1 MRSALRKSAVVA
13 GVLGVI
19 FAGAAAAL
27 MTAPADNPQIGFWK
41 MNMTKSKFSTGT
53 GFKSATSR
61 IEAVDGGVTHTVD
74 SVYID
79 GTSRQYSYTTKYDG
93 KDMPVTG
100 NSPYGDS
107 TAISHVDANTTRTVY
122 KNKGQVTV
130 IQTSV
135 VSPDRKT
142 RTVTTKGTNPA
153 GQAVDNLSVYDRQ

>member
-1 MRSALRKSAVVA
+1 MPSASRQLSAIA

-19 FAGAAAAL
+19 VASAAAAL
-27 MTAPADNPQIGFWK
+27 MTAQADNPQIGFWK

-53 GFKSATSR
+53 GFTSATSR
-61 IEAVDGGVTHTVD
+61 IEAVDGGVRHTVD
-74 SVYID
+74 SVYVD
-79 GTSRQYSYTTKYDG
+79 GTSRRYSYTTKYDG

-100 NSPYGDS
+100 NSPYGDT

-122 KNKGQVTV
+122 KNKGHVTV
-130 IQTSV
+130 IQLSV
-135 VSPDRKT
+135 VSPDRKA

>member
-1 MRSALRKSAVVA
+1 MPPASRQLSAIA

-19 FAGAAAAL
+19 VASAAAAL
-27 MTAPADNPQIGFWK
+27 MTAQADNPQIGFWK

-53 GFKSATSR
+53 GFTSATSR
-61 IEAVDGGVTHTVD
+61 IEAVDGGVRHTVD
-74 SVYID
+74 SVYVD
-79 GTSRQYSYTTKYDG
+79 GTSRRYSYTTKYDG

-100 NSPYGDS
+100 NSPYGDT

-122 KNKGQVTV
+122 KNKGHVTV
-130 IQTSV
+130 IQLSV
-135 VSPDRKT
+135 VSPDRKA

>member
-1 MRSALRKSAVVA
+1 MPSASRQSSAIA

-19 FAGAAAAL
+19 VASAAAAL
-27 MTAPADNPQIGFWK
+27 MTAQADNPQIGFWK
-41 MNMTKSKFSTGT
+41 MNMPKSKFSTGT
-53 GFKSATSR
+53 GFTSATSR

-74 SVYID
+74 SVYVD
-79 GTSRQYSYTTKYDG
+79 GTSRRYSYTTKYDG

-100 NSPYGDS
+100 NSPYGDT

-130 IQTSV
+130 IQLSV

>member
-1 MRSALRKSAVVA
+1 MRPALKRSSLVA
-13 GVLGVI
+13 ALLGVI
-19 FAGAAAAL
+19 LASAAAAR
-27 MTAPADNPQIGFWK
+27 MAAQADNPQIGFWK

-61 IEAVDGGVTHTVD
+61 IEAVAGGVRHTVD

-100 NSPYGDS
+100 NSPYGDT

-130 IQTSV
+130 IQISV

-142 RTVTTKGTNPA
+142 RTVTTTGTNPA
-153 GQAVDNLSVYDRQ
+153 GRAVDNLSVYDRQ

>member
-1 MRSALRKSAVVA
+1 MGSALRRSSVVA
-13 GVLGVI
+13 GVLGVLLASA
-19 FAGAAAAL
+19 AGL
-27 MTAPADNPQIGFWK
+27 LTAQAGNPQVGFWK

-61 IEAVDGGVTHTVD
+61 IEAVDGGVKHTVD

-79 GTSRQYSYTTKYDG
+79 GSSRQYSY
-93 KDMPVTG
+93 
-100 NSPYGDS
+100 
-107 TAISHVDANTTRTVY
+107 ATRTVY

-130 IQTSV
+130 IQISV

>member
-1 MRSALRKSAVVA
+1 MRSALRQSSVGAS
-13 GVLGVI
+13 VLGVI
-19 FAGAAAAL
+19 VASATAAL
-27 MTAPADNPQIGFWK
+27 MTAQADNPQIGFWK

-61 IEAVDGGVTHTVD
+61 IEAVDGGVTHTVN

-79 GTSRQYSYTTKYDG
+79 GTSPRYSYRTKYDG

-100 NSPYGDS
+100 HSPYGDT

-122 KNKGQVTV
+122 KNKGQGTV
-130 IQTSV
+130 IQISV
-135 VSPDRKT
+135 ARRDRK
-142 RTVTTKGTNPA
+142 RGAVPTKGTNPA

>member
-1 MRSALRKSAVVA
+1 MRSALSQSSAGA

-19 FAGAAAAL
+19 VASATAAL
-27 MTAPADNPQIGFWK
+27 MTAQADNPQIGFWK

-53 GFKSATSR
+53 GFTSATSR

-100 NSPYGDS
+100 NSPYGDT

-130 IQTSV
+130 IQISV
-135 VSPDRKT
+135 VSADRKM

-153 GQAVDNLSVYDRQ
+153 GQAVDNLSAYDRQ